1 MFFKVF
7 KCNSHLIKFC
17 LFLIQAIHMLIL
29 TLEMD
34 TYCNKKYVLMFLKY
48 FLHFAGS
55 LMFTTEYLLQKFFK

>member
-1 MFFKVF
+1 MQFSFDQILPSIF
-7 KCNSHLIKFC
+7 
-17 LFLIQAIHMLIL
+17 IQAIHMLIL

>member
-34 TYCNKKYVLMFLKY
+34 TYCNKKYAHVFEIFSSFCRLIDVY
-48 FLHFAGS
+48 D
-55 LMFTTEYLLQKFFK
+55 